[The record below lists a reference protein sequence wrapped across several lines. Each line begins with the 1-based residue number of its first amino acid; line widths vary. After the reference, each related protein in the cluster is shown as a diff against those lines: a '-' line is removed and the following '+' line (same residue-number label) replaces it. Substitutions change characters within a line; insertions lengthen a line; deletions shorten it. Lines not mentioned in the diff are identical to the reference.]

1 MRLCAIL
8 ALMKQ
13 RVYDYLQRDILA
25 NIDMIGL
32 LPLPGTQVLACDEN
46 GALIRHDVLYLLAA
60 EEGHAAAFLPQLTQG
75 LTPGLERQIIVRG
88 QELIESLTR
97 NYDFVVAMECCHAV
111 YSSTQ
116 PIFYSLPEG
125 AEIRLLDQSHLD
137 FVHAHYHMVDD
148 VAYIRERI
156 DAGMFGVFFGD
167 TLAGFVGTHEEQTMG
182 LLQMLP
188 EYRRLGLAYALEAHL
203 INHLLSIGQT
213 PFCQVAI
220 HNEPSLAL
228 QRKLG
233 MTISDTMVYWLH
245 YRG

>member
-1 MRLCAIL
+1 
-8 ALMKQ
+8 MKQ
-13 RVYDYLQRDILA
+13 RVNDYLQRDILA

-32 LPLPGTQVLACDEN
+32 LSLPETQVLACDET
-46 GALIRHDVLYLLAA
+46 GALIRHDVLYLLAT
-60 EEGHAAAFLPQLTQG
+60 EQGCAAAVLPQLSFG

-88 QELIESLTR
+88 RELIEPLTR
-97 NYDFVVAMECCHAV
+97 DYSFVVAMECCHAV
-111 YSSTQ
+111 YPSKE
-116 PIFYSLPEG
+116 PIAYSLPEG
-125 AEIRLLDQSHLD
+125 ARIRPLDQSHLD

-148 VAYIRERI
+148 VAYLRERI

-167 TLAGFVGTHEEQTMG
+167 ALAGFVGTHEELTMG
-182 LLQMLP
+182 LLEILP
-188 EYRRLGLAYALEAHL
+188 EYRRLGLAFALEAHL

-233 MTISDTMVYWLH
+233 LTISDTKVYWLH
-245 YRG
+245 HRG

>member
-1 MRLCAIL
+1 
-8 ALMKQ
+8 MKQ
-13 RVYDYLQRDILA
+13 CVYDYLQRDILA

-32 LPLPGTQVLACDEN
+32 LPLPETQVLACDEN

-60 EEGHAAAFLPQLTQG
+60 EAGHAAAFLPQLTLG

-88 QELIESLTR
+88 RELIEPLTR
-97 NYDFVVAMECCHAV
+97 EHGFTVEMECCHAV
-111 YSSTQ
+111 YPSTE
-116 PIFYSLPEG
+116 PIPYSLPEG
-125 AEIRLLDQSHLD
+125 AEIRPLDQSHLD

-148 VAYIRERI
+148 IAYIRERI
-156 DAGMFGVFFGD
+156 DAGMFGVFFGG
-167 TLAGFVGTHEEQTMG
+167 TIAGFIGTHEELTMG
-182 LLQMLP
+182 LLEILP

-233 MTISDTMVYWLH
+233 LTISDTKVYWLH
-245 YRG
+245 HRG

>member
-1 MRLCAIL
+1 
-8 ALMKQ
+8 MKQ
-13 RVYDYLQRDILA
+13 HVYDYLQRDVLA

-32 LPLPGTQVLACDEN
+32 LSLPETQVLSCDET

-75 LTPGLERQIIVRG
+75 LTPGMERQIIVRG
-88 QELIESLTR
+88 QELIEPLTR
-97 NYDFVVAMECCHAV
+97 DYSFVVAMECCHAV
-111 YSSTQ
+111 YPSKE
-116 PIFYSLPEG
+116 PIAYSLPES
-125 AEIRLLDQSHLD
+125 AQIRQLDRGHLD

-156 DAGMFGVFFGD
+156 DAGMFGVFVGD
-167 TLAGFVGTHEEQTMG
+167 ALAGFIGTHEELTMG
-182 LLQMLP
+182 LLEILP

-233 MTISDTMVYWLH
+233 LTISDTKVYWLH
-245 YRG
+245 HHG

>member
-1 MRLCAIL
+1 
-8 ALMKQ
+8 MKEQ
-13 RVYDYLQRDILA
+13 IHDYLQRDILA

-32 LPLPGTQVLACDEN
+32 LPLPETQVLACDEN
-46 GALIRHDVLYLLAA
+46 GALIRHDVLFLLAA
-60 EEGHAAAFLPQLTQG
+60 EPGHAAAFLPQLTQG
-75 LTPGLERQIIVRG
+75 LTPGMERQIIVRG
-88 QELIESLTR
+88 QELIEPLTR
-97 NYDFVVAMECCHAV
+97 DYGFVVAMECCHAV
-111 YSSTQ
+111 YSSAK
-116 PIFYSLPEG
+116 PIAYSLPEG
-125 AEIRLLDQSHLD
+125 AQIRLLDQSHAD

-167 TLAGFVGTHEEQTMG
+167 TLAVFVGTHEEQTMG
-182 LLQMLP
+182 LLEVLP
-188 EYRRLGLAYALEAHL
+188 DYRRLGLAFAVEAHL

-228 QRKLG
+228 QRKLR